1 LAVLL
6 MFAVGSPL
14 TLSAMTLTI
23 PDEAPTPVDLTGGP
37 VRSTLRRR
45 RLAMTIWAVGFI
57 AYWFLLGLPLTDP
70 ILAFLW
76 LWAGTVAWRID
87 RPRQEHLRF
96 AKDWIAVV
104 VLLEAYNFS
113 RGFADEDAIPHVM
126 EMVAA
131 DRAMLGWFTGGEVPT
146 IWLQQHLYDPD
157 GIHWWDMIASWVY
170 FSHFVATPGIAAILW
185 VRNRARFSAFTRRWF
200 LLSASGLAT
209 YFLYPAAPPWWAA
222 RYGLLEPV
230 ARISGRAWNAIG
242 LHGAGNV
249 LNAGAVRRQ
258 PGRRDAVAAH
268 RVRAARGGVLPAP
281 GAAPVVAADAVVPA
295 RDDLRPR
302 VHGRALRH
310 RRPGRLG
317 LRRHG
322 VRGRRGVRAVVGA
335 HFAGPGRARGGGE
348 RRGQGVG
355 LVDVAVLADH
365 VQPARRVDVH
375 VRQPQ
380 QSLDRALH
388 HPYALRPRQRRD
400 HQAADQPAVPRV
412 HHLPVVPDRQ
422 QLVAQRR

>member
-23 PDEAPTPVDLTGGP
+23 PDEAPTPVDPTGGP

-146 IWLQQHLYDPD
+146 IWLQQHLYDPN

-185 VRNRARFSAFTRRWF
+185 VRNRAQFSAFTRRWF

-249 LNAGAVRRQ
+249 LNAGQYAANPVAAMPSLHTAFALLVVAFFLPRVRRRWW
-258 PGRRDAVAAH
+258 PLMLSYPLAMTFALVYTGEHYVIDVLVGWAYVGTVFAAVAAFE
-268 RVRAARGGVLPAP
+268 RWWAPISRARAAR
-281 GAAPVVAADAVVPA
+281 AAEASVAAKA
-295 RDDLRPR
+295 
-302 VHGRALRH
+302 
-310 RRPGRLG
+310 
-317 LRRHG
+317 
-322 VRGRRGVRAVVGA
+322 
-335 HFAGPGRARGGGE
+335 
-348 RRGQGVG
+348 
-355 LVDVAVLADH
+355 
-365 VQPARRVDVH
+365 
-375 VRQPQ
+375 
-380 QSLDRALH
+380 
-388 HPYALRPRQRRD
+388 
-400 HQAADQPAVPRV
+400 
-412 HHLPVVPDRQ
+412 
-422 QLVAQRR
+422 